1 MTHRFAFSVTISIA
15 ILTSITTACG
25 PTAAQQQQPIIPY
38 ADQTQPTRSSPQ
50 HQAANTTQPS
60 PSLATVPSNTTALP
74 ADLHFSPADIS
85 YLNSVDQATRDRAIQ
100 RARENL
106 LLRQR
111 ASKIT
116 AGYTDS
122 LKAWSISTAKPPK
135 TH

>member
-1 MTHRFAFSVTISIA
+1 MTHRFTFSATISIA

-25 PTAAQQQQPIIPY
+25 PTAAQQQQATIPY

-50 HQAANTTQPS
+50 HPAANNS
-60 PSLATVPSNTTALP
+60 TAVP

-85 YLNSVDQATRDRAIQ
+85 YLNSVDQATRDLAIQ

-111 ASKIT
+111 ASKMT

-122 LKAWSISTAKPPK
+122 LKAWTISTAKPPK

>member
-1 MTHRFAFSVTISIA
+1 MTHRFAFSATISIA

-25 PTAAQQQQPIIPY
+25 PTAAQQQQATSY

-50 HQAANTTQPS
+50 HPAANTPLPS
-60 PSLATVPSNTTALP
+60 TSLATVPINSTAVP

-85 YLNSVDQATRDRAIQ
+85 YLNSVDQATRDLAIQ
-100 RARENL
+100 RARENM

-111 ASKIT
+111 ASKMT